1 MDDEIIDVITECS
14 FDYLESLYE
23 PWNKTETT
31 YNRISPQWLI
41 QLADDWNSE
50 HNECKDVISVKRES
64 RKLKKRL
71 SEDACDE
78 SKYREILNKYK
89 ENDVFVLPNGEELV
103 RVRKDSNSE
112 SEIDIMEGE
121 SMNNNNNSTDWR
133 SIKSNVYGSRDIE
146 SLPAPTRE
154 KHLDNNIITADERCF
169 HPNIFGKK
177 DDKKYL
183 KIRNTILELWKVNKP
198 DYVSKTLAKQKLKKC
213 GTAKEVGQVHT
224 YLEHKGYINFGCD
237 ECKYNK
243 HIKKESNVRR
253 NRELKTNYNLKPI
266 IAGRYNKSY
275 KKIKEL
281 GGYTISHEKITAP
294 QWEHNYSVSKQRRC

>member
-1 MDDEIIDVITECS
+1 MDEEIIDVITECS

-23 PWNKTETT
+23 PWNKTDST
-31 YNRISPQWLI
+31 YNQISPQWLI

-50 HNECKDVISVKRES
+50 HNKCKVGS

-112 SEIDIMEGE
+112 SEIDVMEGE
-121 SMNNNNNSTDWR
+121 SNNTNSEWQ
-133 SIKSNVYGSRDIE
+133 SIVSNGYSSRTIDN
-146 SLPAPTRE
+146 LHAPTQE
-154 KHLDNNIITADERCF
+154 KHLDNNIITADERYF
-169 HPNIFGKK
+169 HPNLIGKK

-183 KIRNTILELWKVNKP
+183 NIRNTILELWKINKP
-198 DYVSKTLAKQKLKKC
+198 DYVSKTIVKQKLKRC
-213 GTAKEVGQVHT
+213 GTAKEIGQVYL
-224 YLEHKGYINFGCD
+224 YLENKGYINFGCD

-243 HIKKESNVRR
+243 KIKKESLIRR
-253 NRELKTNYNLKPI
+253 NRELKIHYNLKPFLP
-266 IAGRYNKSY
+266 GRHKTI
-275 KKIKEL
+275 KK
-281 GGYTISHEKITAP
+281 
-294 QWEHNYSVSKQRRC
+294 VV